1 MPEREHERER
11 ERSGAIRR
19 PTGSGRVLVVDDLLE
34 NVELL
39 EEILCGEGYL
49 VSRAMD
55 GVEALDAVAKAP
67 PDCIVLDVMMP
78 RLDGFSVC
86 SRLKSARRTCFI
98 PIVILTALSDV
109 ADKVQALALGAD
121 DFLNKPVQPIE
132 LLTRVKT
139 LIRIKKLR
147 EELESSENVI
157 TTMARALESKDKGSS
172 GHAVRSAVAALS
184 AARSLAL
191 PADVVEAVWLAAML
205 HDLGKIGL
213 PENLLL
219 REPRSAGEE
228 EVFRRHPEIGERI
241 LDPLVSFRAIRE
253 IVRHHHERLDG
264 SGYPDRLSGADFG
277 PGAEIVAIANEHED
291 LLRAGFE
298 AAWVPAALRR
308 EAVEGRFHAEVVEA
322 VLASVPEGEPSPR
335 VWEDL
340 LPPPHVSLVGRILLA
355 TDAAGER
362 TGLEETL
369 RAEGH
374 LVTIVEDGDALLQAV
389 ALEPPDL
396 AVVGLHRSRP
406 DGFEVCALLKER
418 APGFFPVILVTE
430 WGALRDRARAAQVG
444 ADDLLMQP
452 VHRLELVTRV
462 KSLLRVRVYFRDL
475 EEHQSAVL
483 ALAAALEAKD
493 PYTRG
498 HSERVG
504 ALAARLGREIGLD
517 DQNCERLR
525 VAGLL
530 HDIGKIGVSERL
542 LNKSASL
549 TEDEFQTIL
558 THPRHGETICRPL
571 RSLQAVLPFIRH
583 HHERWDG
590 RGYPD
595 HLKGDAIPMGA
606 RVLAMADAYDAL
618 TSDRSYRKRLPAE
631 EALLILARET
641 DSGFWDPH
649 VASALASLVRRE
661 LA

>member
-1 MPEREHERER
+1 MPERERER
-11 ERSGAIRR
+11 ERSGVIRR
-19 PTGSGRVLVVDDLLE
+19 PSGSGRVLVVDDLLA

-55 GVEALDAVAKAP
+55 GLEALEAVKKAP

-86 SRLKSARRTCFI
+86 SRLKSVRPTCFI

-109 ADKVQALALGAD
+109 ADKVQGLLVGAD
-121 DFLNKPVQPIE
+121 DFLNKPVHAIE

-157 TTMARALESKDKGSS
+157 TTMAQALESKDKGST
-172 GHAVRSAVAALS
+172 GHALRTAVAALG
-184 AARSLAL
+184 AARSLAF
-191 PADVVEAVWLAAML
+191 PPDVIEAVGLAAML

-213 PENLLL
+213 PENLLD
-219 REPRSAGEE
+219 RAARSAADE
-228 EVFRRHPEIGERI
+228 EVFRRHPELGERI
-241 LDPLVSFRAIRE
+241 LDPLVSFRAVRE

-264 SGYPDRLSGADFG
+264 SGYPDGLSGKDFG
-277 PGAEIVAIANEHED
+277 PGAEIVAIANAYED
-291 LLRAGFE
+291 LSRDGAD
-298 AAWVPAALRR
+298 AADALRR
-308 EAVEGRFHAEVVEA
+308 EAAAGKFHADHVAA
-322 VLASVPEGEPSPR
+322 VLAHATDATPPAG
-335 VWEDL
+335 VWEKL
-340 LPPPHVSLVGRILLA
+340 LPPPHVSLIGRILLG
-355 TDAAGER
+355 DDNLGER
-362 TGLEETL
+362 SALEGAL
-369 RAEGH
+369 REEGH
-374 LVTIVEDGDALLQAV
+374 LVTRVESGDALLQAAAAV
-389 ALEPPDL
+389 PPDL
-396 AVVGLHRSRP
+396 VVVGLHRTRP
-406 DGFEVCALLKER
+406 DTFEVCAQLKER
-418 APGFFPVILVTE
+418 ASGFFPVILVTE
-430 WGALRDRARAAQVG
+430 PGALQDRARAAEVG
-444 ADDLLMQP
+444 ADDILLQP

-504 ALAARLGREIGLD
+504 ALAARLGKEIGLD
-517 DQNCERLR
+517 DEICERLR
-525 VAGLL
+525 IAGLL
-530 HDIGKIGVSERL
+530 HDIGKIGVPERL
-542 LNKSASL
+542 LNKSSSL
-549 TEDEFQTIL
+549 TEEEFQTIL

-571 RSLQAVLPFIRH
+571 RSLQAVLPLIRH

-595 HLKGDAIPMGA
+595 HLKGDAIPVDA

-618 TSDRSYRKRLPAE
+618 TSDRSYRKRLGVE

-641 DSGFWDPH
+641 DSGFWDPR
-649 VASALASLVRRE
+649 VGSALASLVRRE